1 MGTNGELV
9 NISQGTC
16 KRTYLV
22 SLGGFF
28 FIILLR
34 FSFPSLQLHG
44 PQRANATLLLSGE
57 NLTKHFDNVV
67 TTARMPMQLD
77 VDVDVAVDVG
87 KF

>member
-1 MGTNGELV
+1 VVKKQIGSVFSN
-9 NISQGTC
+9 
-16 KRTYLV
+16 
-22 SLGGFF
+22 FF

>member
-1 MGTNGELV
+1 VVKLQIG
-9 NISQGTC
+9 
-16 KRTYLV
+16 
-22 SLGGFF
+22 SLFSNFF
-28 FIILLR
+28 FLI
-34 FSFPSLQLHG
+34 FVSFFFLQLFFSLQLHS

-77 VDVDVAVDVG
+77 VDVDVAVAVDVG